1 MATLYYLCP
10 PLTTMDK
17 TQTMS
22 KHLCSLKTLSTRLAI
37 GALVLGL
44 FTQTSLAQDAEMG
57 EQDLDTPKTPE
68 EQIAEDLAL
77 FWGKKR
83 EVKVVQRRSYVKD
96 GKIDLTLNTGIIPND
111 DFLVY
116 YLTGL
121 RVGYH
126 FAESFSV
133 EGSFNYAVDSLSGLS
148 DYLRNQ
154 SSIGLK
160 DAQIREFIKFFY
172 NVSVLWSP
180 VYGKI
185 SVLGQKLAHF
195 NMYTGLGI
203 GMMHT
208 EGYESPENPDAQPQT
223 KPSANAILGF
233 RWHLTDMLSLRTEY
247 RHFFFE
253 KIAASELST
262 PIALNVGLTATF

>member
-1 MATLYYLCP
+1 
-10 PLTTMDK
+10 MDM
-17 TQTMS
+17 TETMS
-22 KHLCSLKTLSTRLAI
+22 KHPCSLRTLFS
-37 GALVLGL
+37 GL
-44 FTQTSLAQDAEMG
+44 MVGLMTITLLAQPSFAQDSSSEDSAEAP
-57 EQDLDTPKTPE
+57 LTPE
-68 EQIAEDLAL
+68 GQIEQDLAL

-96 GKIDLTLNTGIIPND
+96 GKIDVTLNGGVVPND

-126 FAESFSV
+126 FAESFAV
-133 EGSFNYAVDSLSGLS
+133 EGSFNMAFDQLSGLS
-148 DYLRNQ
+148 DYLRNE
-154 SSIGLK
+154 SEIGLK

-180 VYGKI
+180 IYGKI

-195 NMYTGLGI
+195 GVYTGLGL

-208 EGYESPENPDAQPQT
+208 EGYVSPENPEPQPQT
-223 KPSANAILGF
+223 KPAANAILGF
-233 RWHLTDMLSLRTEY
+233 RWHLTDMFSLRTEY

-253 KIAASELST
+253 KIAANELST
-262 PIALNVGLTATF
+262 PIALNFGLTATF

>member
-1 MATLYYLCP
+1 M
-10 PLTTMDK
+10 TMDK
-17 TQTMS
+17 TQTMP
-22 KHLCSLKTLSTRLAI
+22 KPLCSLQTLSTRFAI
-37 GALVLGL
+37 GLLIIGL
-44 FTQTSLAQDAEMG
+44 FAQPTFAQDSDVDE
-57 EQDLDTPKTPE
+57 EVDSPQTPE
-68 EQIAEDLAL
+68 EQIEEDLAL
-77 FWGKKR
+77 FWGKRR
-83 EVKVVQRRSYVKD
+83 EVKVVQRRSYIKD
-96 GKIDLTLNTGIIPND
+96 GKIDVTVNGGIVPND

-133 EGSFNYAVDSLSGLS
+133 EGSFHAAFESLSGLS
-148 DYLRNQ
+148 DYLKNE

-180 VYGKI
+180 IYGKI

-195 NMYTGLGI
+195 GMYTGLGI

-208 EGYESPENPDAQPQT
+208 EGYENPENPEAQPQT
-223 KPSANAILGF
+223 KPAANAIVGF
-233 RWHLTDMLSLRTEY
+233 RWHLTNELSLRTEY

-253 KIAASELST
+253 KVGSSEAST
-262 PIALNVGLTATF
+262 PIALNLGLTVTF